1 MEDRGLRMEDGGWR
15 MEDRGLRMEDGGSR
29 MEDRQPSIVHRLSS
43 IFSSTLFHS
52 YLSAIIGST
61 FVDLRA
67 GM

>member
-1 MEDRGLRMEDGGWR
+1 
-15 MEDRGLRMEDGGSR
+15 

-43 IFSSTLFHS
+43 IFNPLILTPLILTLHS
-52 YLSAIIGST
+52 HLSAIIGST